1 MAAAVQ
7 SNTNIT
13 VPFGAWHDEAQ
24 LPLIFPQD
32 WDVRLASPADAPAM
46 TDEQIEEAF
55 SRPIGTPPLRQLAAG
70 RSSAVI
76 AVDDLTRPTPAHRF
90 LPRLIEELVRGGIAE
105 NRIRILLGAAA
116 HRPMTESELNLKLGP
131 EVCSRFHPI
140 MHDFMGPDVRFV
152 GWVHGGPVYLNRHF
166 LEADLRICVGGVI
179 PHGEAAF
186 GGGAKMVIPGLAG
199 RLTIAHFHGA
209 LPPRPAGQLAGDP
222 GVLDRRAW
230 AEEVARHVGT
240 HVAVCAVVNSRRGL
254 AGLYV
259 GDVVEAHR
267 AAALQAAA
275 IGRTL
280 LPREVI
286 NNLDITVVNAYPLD
300 TDPIQMGKSIS
311 VARKLSSKLT
321 VIINAACDGIF
332 YHGMGMGSGV
342 NWRRLLRNVPGWL
355 LSPAS
360 QLAWLR
366 GMCTAARKPILTA
379 RFCYFS
385 LNHLKYRDF
394 AGSDGRRSP
403 DQQPCAADG
412 SSANPLVFSRRF
424 PAWALSRKY
433 RHAALYRDW
442 DALAAVLASRFS
454 RARVLV
460 FPCAPLQLVEYE

>member
-1 MAAAVQ
+1 M
-7 SNTNIT
+7 
-13 VPFGAWHDEAQ
+13 
-24 LPLIFPQD
+24 
-32 WDVRLASPADAPAM
+32 RLASPADAPEL

-55 SRPIGTPPLRQLAAG
+55 CRPIGTPPLRQLAAG

-105 NRIRILLGAAA
+105 NRIRILIGAAA
-116 HRPMTESELNLKLGP
+116 HRPMTESEMNLKLGA
-131 EVCSRFHPI
+131 EICSRFPPI

-186 GGGAKMVIPGLAG
+186 GGGAKMVVPGLAG

-209 LPPRPAGQLAGDP
+209 LPPRPAGQLAGNP
-222 GVLDRRAW
+222 GVLDRRVW
-230 AEEVARHVGT
+230 AEEVARQVGV
-240 HVAVCAVVNSRRGL
+240 HAAICAVVNSRRGL

-259 GDVVEAHR
+259 GDVVDAHS
-267 AAALQAAA
+267 AAARQAAA

-280 LPREVI
+280 LPREVV
-286 NNLDITVVNAYPLD
+286 NNVDIAVVNAYPLD
-300 TDPIQMGKSIS
+300 TDPIQMGKSVN
-311 VARKLSSKLT
+311 VARKLSSTLT

-332 YHGMGMGSGV
+332 YHGMGMGGGV
-342 NWRRLLRNVPGWL
+342 SWRRLLRNIPRWL
-355 LSPAS
+355 TSPTS
-360 QLAWLR
+360 QMAWLR
-366 GMCTAARKPILTA
+366 GMCTAIRKPILTA

-385 LNHLKYRDF
+385 LNHLKWRDF
-394 AGSDGRRSP
+394 VDGDGRRSP
-403 DQQPCAADG
+403 ELKAGAADNP
-412 SSANPLVFSRRF
+412 SSNPLIFSQRF

-442 DALAAVLASRFS
+442 NLLASALGGRFR

-460 FPCAPLQLVEYE
+460 FPCAPLQLVEFE